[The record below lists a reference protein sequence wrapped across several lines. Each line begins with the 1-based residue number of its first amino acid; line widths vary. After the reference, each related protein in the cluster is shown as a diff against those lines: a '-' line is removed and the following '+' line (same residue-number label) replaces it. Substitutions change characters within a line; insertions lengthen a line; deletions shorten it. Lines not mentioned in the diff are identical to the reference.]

1 MLAADRAHVA
11 LWDFMA
17 QPLAWREMYRTAVM
31 AERRAEHEIARKNA
45 RRERMRR
52 LMSGGRGRR

>member
-17 QPLAWREMYRTAVM
+17 QPLAWREMYRVAVN

-45 RRERMRR
+45 RLQKLAAMK
-52 LMSGGRGRR
+52 GGR

>member
-11 LWDFMA
+11 LWEFMA
-17 QPLAWREMYRTAVM
+17 QPLAWRELYRVAVT

-45 RRERMRR
+45 RRQKAAQQM
-52 LMSGGRGRR
+52 GGRH